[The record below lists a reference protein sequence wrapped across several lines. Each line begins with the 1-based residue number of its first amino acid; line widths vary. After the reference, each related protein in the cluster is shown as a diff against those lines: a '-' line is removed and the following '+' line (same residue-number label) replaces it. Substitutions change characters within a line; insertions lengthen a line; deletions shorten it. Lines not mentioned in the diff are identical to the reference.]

1 MNMDKDLKQTKK
13 EVKILLLGWLAF
25 ASWVLIYC
33 GLAAYNQDQ
42 ESIRI
47 IFGMPSWVF
56 WGIAIPWIFSIIFT
70 IFFSLFVMKDI
81 DYEEK

>member
-33 GLAAYNQDQ
+33 GLAEIGRASCR
-42 ESIRI
+42 ER
-47 IFGMPSWVF
+47 V
-56 WGIAIPWIFSIIFT
+56 
-70 IFFSLFVMKDI
+70 
-81 DYEEK
+81 

>member
-33 GLAAYNQDQ
+33 ELAAYNQDQ

-81 DYEEK
+81 DYEKK